1 MTNVKKLGELIEW
14 VDTRNRIGIS
24 TNLLGINIEKYFM
37 PSVANIIGTDL
48 SSYKLIFKNQFA
60 CNPMHVGRD
69 EKMPI
74 ALYSDEKPSIVSP
87 AYFVFQVKDVT
98 ILNPE
103 FLMLWFRRIEF
114 DRECWFHTDGS
125 VRGGITWEEIL
136 EMSVPVP
143 SIEEQNRIVLSYND
157 IEKRIKLK
165 RQINDNLEA
174 QARTIF
180 HKYFIQDAEDNQYKV
195 GTFNDF
201 VLETVGGDWGD
212 ADSDEPTKRTRV
224 RCIRGADIPAMNLG
238 CFSNAPIRY
247 ILRKNAEQK
256 HLISNDI
263 VVEISGGSPTQSTG
277 RIAFMSD
284 TMLNRSAEPFI
295 CSNFCRVLRV
305 KQDYFYYVIQYW
317 QYLYRNARMFTYENS
332 STGLKNFDLNGF
344 LTEETIPIPPADIA
358 IQFGNEIAPIYR
370 EIQSNGIQIE
380 HLERTM
386 PYILPKMLANLSR

>member
-14 VDTRNRIGIS
+14 VDTRNRNGNS

-125 VRGGITWEEIL
+125 VRGGITWDEIL

-165 RQINDNLEA
+165 RQINDNLA
-174 QARTIF
+174 A
-180 HKYFIQDAEDNQYKV
+180 
-195 GTFNDF
+195 
-201 VLETVGGDWGD
+201 
-212 ADSDEPTKRTRV
+212 
-224 RCIRGADIPAMNLG
+224 
-238 CFSNAPIRY
+238 
-247 ILRKNAEQK
+247 
-256 HLISNDI
+256 
-263 VVEISGGSPTQSTG
+263 
-277 RIAFMSD
+277 
-284 TMLNRSAEPFI
+284 
-295 CSNFCRVLRV
+295 
-305 KQDYFYYVIQYW
+305 
-317 QYLYRNARMFTYENS
+317 
-332 STGLKNFDLNGF
+332 
-344 LTEETIPIPPADIA
+344 
-358 IQFGNEIAPIYR
+358 
-370 EIQSNGIQIE
+370 
-380 HLERTM
+380 
-386 PYILPKMLANLSR
+386 